1 MPTSRDPFFQI
12 LKKSEQE
19 PYWID
24 ALSMDQVESEI
35 EKILTENNN
44 TFTYSFPQS
53 FPDYNLL
60 SIPGWQPANARIVE
74 ASREI
79 FSKLNDILAIKFEE
93 TSDLIGTNNIAISRS
108 IQSGSAGFSYFP
120 NSFFPIGSDIFI
132 SLGSSNP
139 AFISETSTNI
149 DYEVLLHEI
158 GHALGLKHPF
168 EEDRDNF
175 AVLSDDEDNT
185 QHTAMSYTEAPN
197 SFSGMF
203 RDLDIQFLVKLYGI
217 SPEYNSGENIYRFND
232 KKGTFIVDS
241 GGIDEIQ
248 ASEDSFEIYINL
260 NPGLMVIWVR
270 NQII

>member
-1 MPTSRDPFFQI
+1 MRKFFFNRENKLKLIALISKKELLFLNILASCGSGQKLGVTEQPFSGLIATYEPPESVYEMPTSRDPFFQI

-132 SLGSSNP
+132 SLVP
-139 AFISETSTNI
+139 
-149 DYEVLLHEI
+149 L
-158 GHALGLKHPF
+158 
-168 EEDRDNF
+168 
-175 AVLSDDEDNT
+175 T
-185 QHTAMSYTEAPN
+185 QHLFQRPQLILITKFYFM
-197 SFSGMF
+197 
-203 RDLDIQFLVKLYGI
+203 RLVML
-217 SPEYNSGENIYRFND
+217 
-232 KKGTFIVDS
+232 
-241 GGIDEIQ
+241 
-248 ASEDSFEIYINL
+248 
-260 NPGLMVIWVR
+260 
-270 NQII
+270 